1 MARSAGAAQTLHC
14 RHSVVQSVRTKRR
27 QEGLLAQYHRM
38 IKSICAMNM
47 QELPIDLIDQRI
59 LRHLQGNARATT
71 LELAAAAHLSP
82 AQCNRRH
89 RRLEDLGL
97 ITRYETRLDAPR
109 LGLHVVAFVN
119 VSMER
124 GHIRELG
131 AFKALVGDLAQ
142 IQECYAVTGDSD
154 YVLKVVARDLKS
166 LSDFLMDTLMRTPG
180 VQSVR
185 STVCLDE
192 IKCTGALPVG

>member
-1 MARSAGAAQTLHC
+1 MPSLTLDAVD
-14 RHSVVQSVRTKRR
+14 R
-27 QEGLLAQYHRM
+27 
-38 IKSICAMNM
+38 
-47 QELPIDLIDQRI
+47 RI
-59 LRHLQGNARATT
+59 LDHLQTHARATT
-71 LELAAAAHLSP
+71 LELAEAAHLSP

-89 RRLEDLGL
+89 RRLEEAGL
-97 ITRYETRLDAPR
+97 ITRYETRLDGPA

-119 VSMER
+119 VVMER

-131 AFKALVGDLAQ
+131 KFKALVGDLAQ

-180 VQSVR
+180 VQTLR

-192 IKCTGALPVG
+192 VKCTGALPLG

>member
-1 MARSAGAAQTLHC
+1 M
-14 RHSVVQSVRTKRR
+14 
-27 QEGLLAQYHRM
+27 QYH
-38 IKSICAMNM
+38 CTETAFGEMNM
-47 QELPIDLIDQRI
+47 NPTPLDPVDRRI
-59 LRHLQGNARATT
+59 LDALQRNARATT

-89 RRLEDLGL
+89 RRLEDAGVVA
-97 ITRYETRLDAPR
+97 RYETRLSPAA
-109 LGLHVVAFVN
+109 LSLTVVAFVN
-119 VSMER
+119 VVMER

-131 AFKALVGDLAQ
+131 AFKALVGDNAQ

-180 VQSVR
+180 VQAVR

-192 IKCTGALPVG
+192 IKCTSALPLV

>member
-1 MARSAGAAQTLHC
+1 MTLPPLDA
-14 RHSVVQSVRTKRR
+14 VDRR
-27 QEGLLAQYHRM
+27 LLA
-38 IKSICAMNM
+38 
-47 QELPIDLIDQRI
+47 
-59 LRHLQGNARATT
+59 HLQGHARATT
-71 LELAAAAHLSP
+71 LELAEVAQLSP

-89 RRLEDLGL
+89 RRLEEAGL
-97 ITRYETRLDAPR
+97 ITRYETRLAAPA

-119 VSMER
+119 VTMER

-131 AFKALVGDLAQ
+131 RFKALVGDLAQ

-154 YVLKVVARDLKS
+154 YVMKVIARDLKS

-180 VQSVR
+180 VQAVR

-192 IKCTGALPVG
+192 VKCTSAVPV